1 MNNENTHM
9 CNCKEAEKKFISLL
23 KDNGKLL
30 HMIRDLRKENEQLS
44 GELGR
49 PDSTVT
55 GSRPVRTGD
64 NDNNAEVRSL
74 VEINHGWKRDY
85 EELQMRHELVSG
97 GKRLL
102 EEEERIGDLEKR
114 PGPLESEI
122 TRLATYKED
131 FERER
136 HQDQEKIY
144 EENEKLKRE
153 LESAEEII
161 KMLTTQFDV
170 VCGEIRALE
179 ERPALPVQVRHQRQ
193 LLEPSS
199 MGMDSL

>member
-1 MNNENTHM
+1 MNNEKTHM
-9 CNCKEAEKKFISLL
+9 CNCKEADKKFISVL

-30 HMIRDLRKENEQLS
+30 HMIRDLRKENERLS
-44 GELGR
+44 GEFGR
-49 PDSTVT
+49 RSSWP
-55 GSRPVRTGD
+55 
-64 NDNNAEVRSL
+64 EVRPL
-74 VEINHGWKRDY
+74 RVEIHHEWKKDY
-85 EELQMRHELVSG
+85 EELQMHHEMLSG

-102 EEEERIGDLEKR
+102 EEEERIGDFEKR

-136 HQDQEKIY
+136 HQDREKIY

-170 VCGEIRALE
+170 VCRENRALE
-179 ERPALPVQVRHQRQ
+179 ERPALPVPVRHQRQ
-193 LLEPSS
+193 LVQPFA